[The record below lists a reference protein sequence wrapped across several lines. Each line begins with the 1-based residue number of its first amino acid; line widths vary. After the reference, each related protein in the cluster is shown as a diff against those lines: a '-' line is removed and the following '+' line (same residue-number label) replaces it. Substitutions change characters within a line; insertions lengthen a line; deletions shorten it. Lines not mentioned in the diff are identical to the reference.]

1 MLAHED
7 RSWRGRL
14 PVREASERR
23 LLPRGRLVEFVRLIF
38 VTLFAAA
45 GYTVATRV
53 SRSPSETLA
62 YVVLGTSTGFVLGG
76 VLGRQTA
83 TAVRSM
89 EEELRKVPAA
99 EVVAGVGGLIAGL
112 AVAALLSVPVFR
124 LPPLAA
130 WTSVAFTY
138 VTIGSVGFRIG
149 RSKHEELFGL
159 IGMKPRASGAPE
171 KIFVVDTSA
180 LIDGRILD
188 LVATGF
194 LSGDLLVHTA
204 VLRELQ
210 TIADSSDPRRRAR
223 GRRGL
228 DAVGELKRAVTVEVH
243 LIEDD
248 GGSDV
253 DAVLV
258 RVARERGASLV
269 TTDHNLSK
277 VAEAVGVPVPRLN
290 DLAVAFRTPIG
301 IGDEIEVRLVKQGR
315 EAGQAVGYLE
325 DGTMVVV
332 EAAGERIGSDAPIV
346 VRNVITTATGRMVFA
361 NLQ

>member
-14 PVREASERR
+14 PAREASERR
-23 LLPRGRLVEFVRLIF
+23 SLPKGRLVEFVRLIF

-53 SRSPSETLA
+53 SRSPSETLAA

-99 EVVAGVGGLIAGL
+99 EIVAGVGGLIAGL

-130 WTSVAFTY
+130 WNSVAFTY
-138 VTIGSVGFRIG
+138 VTLGSVGFRIG

-171 KIFVVDTSA
+171 KIFLVDTSA

-210 TIADSSDPRRRAR
+210 TIAVLGSPAARSRPTWSGRRR
-223 GRRGL
+223 
-228 DAVGELKRAVTVEVH
+228 
-243 LIEDD
+243 
-248 GGSDV
+248 
-253 DAVLV
+253 
-258 RVARERGASLV
+258 
-269 TTDHNLSK
+269 
-277 VAEAVGVPVPRLN
+277 
-290 DLAVAFRTPIG
+290 
-301 IGDEIEVRLVKQGR
+301 
-315 EAGQAVGYLE
+315 
-325 DGTMVVV
+325 
-332 EAAGERIGSDAPIV
+332 
-346 VRNVITTATGRMVFA
+346 
-361 NLQ
+361 